1 MKIVLL
7 TALAVTLSACAK
19 LPVVAVGADPTN
31 PRAAVPRT
39 RYVPVTAGTV
49 DFRPVEPK
57 PWVEQNGNVAP
68 KTEGQ

>member
-7 TALAVTLSACAK
+7 TALAVTLSACSK
-19 LPVVAVGADPTN
+19 LPVVAVGADPTS
-31 PRAAVPRT
+31 PQAAVPRT

-57 PWVEQNGNVAP
+57 PWVEQNSNVAP